1 MAKSKL
7 IKDTTRA
14 EREEIIKLAL
24 AGCGNGSC
32 DNCGSCSLGAGDP
45 YGTYQPYIDGE
56 MEIADINM
64 MVAER
69 NAKLFGLQ
77 RRCSRPREPWAG
89 PAWSERYRSARP
101 QSGHRR
107 KP

>member
-1 MAKSKL
+1 MMGRVRRYL
-7 IKDTTRA
+7 QDMRGPKDQKAPPGLGR
-14 EREEIIKLAL
+14 REEIIKLAL

-77 RRCSRPREPWAG
+77 RG
-89 PAWSERYRSARP
+89 
-101 QSGHRR
+101 
-107 KP
+107 

>member
-1 MAKSKL
+1 MMGKGRRYLQDMRGRWQQANRETSWKNSKL
-7 IKDTTRA
+7 IKNTTRA

-77 RRCSRPREPWAG
+77 RG
-89 PAWSERYRSARP
+89 
-101 QSGHRR
+101 
-107 KP
+107 